1 MRLTLLAATLVALT
15 MTACGK
21 PNQALPEQEKK
32 NFEKITSQPAPSSA
46 VDDAKEKVVET
57 YDSAKDKA
65 ADAYDSAKEKAADA
79 KDAVSEKASAGADAV
94 KETAT
99 DVKEGASDAFKK

>member
-65 ADAYDSAKEKAADA
+65 ADA

-94 KETAT
+94 KETAM

>member
-32 NFEKITSQPAPSSA
+32 NFEKITSQPAPSST

-57 YDSAKDKA
+57 YDAAKDKA
-65 ADAYDSAKEKAADA
+65 VDA
-79 KDAVSEKASAGADAV
+79 KDAVSEKVSEGADAV
-94 KETAT
+94 KETAK
-99 DVKEGASDAFKK
+99 DVKEGASDTLKK